1 MIPLGAD
8 RMTMRPSAPWG
19 GRRRGAPR
27 RPLAVTEGKDE
38 PWEDVGSTK
47 LGWKKQGKT
56 WKVCEKHGK
65 SVNSEDFSRI
75 FNEFG

>member
-1 MIPLGAD
+1 
-8 RMTMRPSAPWG
+8 MTMRPSAPWG

-56 WKVCEKHGK
+56 WKVCEKTWK
-65 SVNSEDFSRI
+65 ICEQ
-75 FNEFG
+75 